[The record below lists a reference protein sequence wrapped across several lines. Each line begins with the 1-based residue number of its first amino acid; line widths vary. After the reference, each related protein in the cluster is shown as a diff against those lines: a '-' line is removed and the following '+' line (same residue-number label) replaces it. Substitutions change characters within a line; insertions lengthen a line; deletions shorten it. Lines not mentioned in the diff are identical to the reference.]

1 MPQSPNQV
9 YPGVY
14 NGVAKPQ
21 TMDAFGTQVVG
32 SGTSVALNI
41 TAAAVIKAT
50 PGRVARIVI
59 LAPGTTSGAFT
70 FNDCATTGAATT
82 ANQIFTLP
90 YNGTNNIAGTI
101 FYIDLPCTTGIVRSA
116 VPGAGSPRV
125 LVTYI

>member
-1 MPQSPNQV
+1 MPQNPNQV

-21 TMDAFGTQVVG
+21 TMDAQGIQVIANG
-32 SGTSVALNI
+32 SSASLNI

-50 PGRVARIVI
+50 PGRAARIII
-59 LAPGTTSGAFT
+59 LSPGSTSGAFT
-70 FNDCATTGAATT
+70 FNNCATVGAATT

-90 YNGTNNIAGTI
+90 YNGTNNIAGAV
-101 FYIDLPCTTGIVRSA
+101 FHIDVPCTTGIVCSA

-125 LVTYI
+125 IVTYT